1 MVQSVTEAEFRL
13 EIVQTFK
20 ALDMDRNDVLD
31 WSECEDFVTAVMK
44 PLGGYDAAS
53 FKATYDQMDQNAD
66 GKISKDELVERVV
79 QIGREKNLFGTD
91 DS

>member
-1 MVQSVTEAEFRL
+1 MAQSVTEAEFRL

-44 PLGGYDAAS
+44 PLGGYDTAS
-53 FKATYDQMDQNAD
+53 FKATYD
-66 GKISKDELVERVV
+66 
-79 QIGREKNLFGTD
+79 
-91 DS
+91 